1 MPSETLKQ
9 VLMPR
14 ILVMNILWFALTLT
28 ILLYVALAY
37 VLNSKGQPAQPF
49 ENSLRTALYLIAASI
64 GVLSLLL
71 RSRSLSEGHVYD
83 KLKEEVD
90 PQALAT
96 NRETGEIDQERLK
109 IIKSLTP
116 LEVKVAG
123 LSGMYFTA
131 MLISLAMNEAVALFG
146 LLLAILERR
155 PEPVIPFAVAGLA
168 LNLIIFPRF
177 SQFVD
182 KTMAKYPQV
191 GRSSS
196 GGF

>member
-9 VLMPR
+9 VLKPR

-28 ILLYVALAY
+28 ILLYVVLAY
-37 VLNSKGQPAQPF
+37 VLNLTGQPAQPF
-49 ENSLRTALYLIAASI
+49 ENSLRTALYLIAGAI

-71 RSRSLSEGHVYD
+71 RSRLLSEGHIYD

-116 LEVKVAG
+116 LEMKVVG

-131 MLISLAMNEAVALFG
+131 MIISLAMNEAVAIFG

-182 KTMAKYPQV
+182 KTMDKYPQA

>member
-1 MPSETLKQ
+1 VPSETLKR
-9 VLMPR
+9 VLRPR

-28 ILLYVALAY
+28 ILLYVGLAY
-37 VLNSKGQPAQPF
+37 FLNPEGQSAQPV
-49 ENSLRTALYLIAASI
+49 ENSLRLALYLIAGSTA
-64 GVLSLLL
+64 VLSLLL
-71 RSRSLSEGHVYD
+71 RSRSLSEGRIYD

-96 NRETGEIDQERLK
+96 NSETGEIDQERLK

-116 LEVKVAG
+116 LEMKAAG
-123 LSGMYFTA
+123 LSGMYFTT

-146 LLLAILERR
+146 MLLAVLERR

-168 LNLIIFPRF
+168 LNLLIFPRF
-177 SQFVD
+177 TQFID
-182 KTMAKYPQV
+182 KTMAKYPQA
-191 GRSSS
+191 GRYS

>member
-9 VLMPR
+9 VLKPR
-14 ILVMNILWFALTLT
+14 ILVMNILWFALTMT
-28 ILLYVALAY
+28 ILLYVVLAY
-37 VLNSKGQPAQPF
+37 VLTFKGQPAQPF
-49 ENSLRTALYLIAASI
+49 ENSLRTSIYLIAGAV

-71 RSRSLSEGHVYD
+71 RSRSLSEGHIYD

-96 NRETGEIDQERLK
+96 NRETGEIDRERLK

-116 LEVKVAG
+116 LEVKVVG
-123 LSGMYFTA
+123 LTGMYFTTL
-131 MLISLAMNEAVALFG
+131 LISLAMNEVVAIFG

-155 PEPVIPFAVAGLA
+155 PEVVIPFAVAGIL
-168 LNLIIFPRF
+168 LNLLIFPRF

-182 KTMAKYPQV
+182 KTMARYPQA
-191 GRSSS
+191 GRGSS

>member
-1 MPSETLKQ
+1 
-9 VLMPR
+9 
-14 ILVMNILWFALTLT
+14 MNILWSALTLT
-28 ILLYVALAY
+28 ILFYVALAY

-49 ENSLRTALYLIAASI
+49 ETGLRTALYLIAAAI

-71 RSRSLSEGHVYD
+71 RSRSLSEGHIYD
-83 KLKEEVD
+83 KLKEEAD

-109 IIKSLTP
+109 SIKSLTP
-116 LEVKVAG
+116 LEMKAVG
-123 LSGMYFTA
+123 LSGMYFTT

-146 LLLAILERR
+146 LLLAVLERR
-155 PEPVIPFAVAGLA
+155 PEPVIPFAAAGLA

-182 KTMAKYPQV
+182 KAMAKYPQA

-196 GGF
+196 TGF

>member
-9 VLMPR
+9 VLRPR

-28 ILLYVALAY
+28 IPLYVGLAY
-37 VLNSKGQPAQPF
+37 FLNPAGQPAQPV
-49 ENSLRTALYLIAASI
+49 ENSLRLALYLIAGSVA
-64 GVLSLLL
+64 VLSLLL
-71 RSRSLSEGHVYD
+71 RSRSLSEGRIYD

-109 IIKSLTP
+109 TIKSLTP
-116 LEVKVAG
+116 LEMKVAG
-123 LSGMYFTA
+123 LSGMYFTTL
-131 MLISLAMNEAVALFG
+131 LIGLAMNESVALFG
-146 LLLAILERR
+146 MILAVLERR
-155 PEPVIPFAVAGLA
+155 PEPIIPFAVAALA

-177 SQFVD
+177 NQFVD
-182 KTMAKYPQV
+182 KTILKYPQV
-191 GRSSS
+191 GRRSS

>member
-9 VLMPR
+9 ALKPR

-37 VLNSKGQPAQPF
+37 VLNSERQPEQPF
-49 ENSLRTALYLIAASI
+49 ENSLRTALYLIALSI
-64 GVLSLLL
+64 GVLSLLF

-96 NRETGEIDQERLK
+96 NRETGVIDQERLK

-116 LEVKVAG
+116 LETKVAG

-191 GRSSS
+191 GRRSS